1 MLGEGEFAFFGMF
14 AIFALLILLGIAA
27 NLNLLPS
34 VF

>member
-14 AIFALLILLGIAA
+14 GIFVVMVLLGIAS
-27 NLNLLPS
+27 NLHMLPS